1 MGKSSMK
8 NQHNVEEWLK
18 RARSNMARAKMG
30 KLSEAIL
37 YEDLCFDCQQT
48 VEKSLKGLLIHI
60 GIGFPRI
67 HSITR
72 LIELIEEAGIT
83 VPEYVKDA
91 ITLTVYAVD
100 ARYPSNQ
107 ESVEENEYQEAVEI
121 AEKVYDWV
129 KTELRRQG

>member
-1 MGKSSMK
+1 MK
-8 NQHNVEEWLK
+8 NQHGTEEWLR

-129 KTELRRQG
+129 ETELRMQD

>member
-1 MGKSSMK
+1 MK
-8 NQHNVEEWLK
+8 NQHGTEEWLR

-60 GIGFPRI
+60 DIGFPRT

-129 KTELRRQG
+129 ETELRMQD